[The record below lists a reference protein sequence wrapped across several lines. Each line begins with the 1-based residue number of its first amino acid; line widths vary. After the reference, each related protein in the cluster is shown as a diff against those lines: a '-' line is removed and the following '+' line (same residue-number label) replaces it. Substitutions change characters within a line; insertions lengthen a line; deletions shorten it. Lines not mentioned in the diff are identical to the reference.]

1 MKLKITGPRPLSGLV
16 TVGGA
21 KNASLK
27 IMAAS
32 LLAGGPCKLMGIPQI
47 ADVNTMAGVLRG
59 LGATVDFHQDGSI
72 VIDPSGVN
80 KLEPSEELVIRM
92 RASIQVMGPLL
103 ARFGYVKTRQPGGC
117 NIGPRPIDL
126 HLKGFSALGAEIR
139 EEYGYVSARASK
151 LRGAEILLDI
161 PSVGATENIMTAAC
175 LAEGTTILRNAA
187 REPEIVDE
195 QNFLNRLGANIGGAG
210 TDTIKIEGVKGLRA
224 TDYTV
229 IPDRVEA
236 ATFMTAIAVA
246 GGEARIE
253 NTIPEHQQALIA
265 KLRETGVEIMEGDNH
280 VIAKKPWQKRLRA
293 ANIRTLPYP
302 GFPTD
307 VQPQFVAA
315 MSLAEGTS
323 EIIEGVFPLRFKYTE
338 ELTKMGAKVTVDG
351 KQAVIT
357 GVPALHGTTLEAPD
371 LRGGAA
377 LILAALAAEG
387 VTELSGIE
395 HIDRGYEDL
404 PGKLSLLGAS
414 IERIDMTTKRQA
426 G

>member
-1 MKLKITGPRPLSGLV
+1 MILKITGSGPLSGRV
-16 TVGGA
+16 TVSGA
-21 KNASLK
+21 KNAALK

-32 LLAGGPCKLMGIPQI
+32 LLAGGPCRLTGIPQI

-59 LGATVDFHQDGSI
+59 LGAVADFQQDGCVI
-72 VIDPSGVN
+72 IDPRGVN
-80 KLEPSEELVIRM
+80 RLEPSEELVIRM

-126 HLKGFSALGAEIR
+126 HLKGFAALGAEIK
-139 EEYGYVSARASK
+139 EECGYVSAKASALK
-151 LRGAEILLDI
+151 GAEILLDV

-175 LAEGTTILRNAA
+175 LAEGTTVIRNAA
-187 REPEIVDE
+187 REPEIIDE
-195 QNFLNRLGANIGGAG
+195 QNFLNRLGANIKGAG
-210 TDTIKIEGVKGLRA
+210 TDTIKIEGVKELGA

-229 IPDRVEA
+229 IPDRIEA
-236 ATFMTAIAVA
+236 GTFMTAIAVA

-253 NTIPEHQQALIA
+253 NTIPEHQQALIS
-265 KLRETGVEIMEGDNH
+265 KLRETGVEIIEGDTY
-280 VIAKKPWQKRLRA
+280 VIVRRCPKTRLRVS
-293 ANIRTLPYP
+293 NIRTMPYP

-315 MSLAEGTS
+315 MSLSEGTS

-351 KQAVIT
+351 KQAIVT
-357 GVPALHGTTLEAPD
+357 GVPTLHGTTLEAPD

-387 VTELSGIE
+387 VTEISGID

-414 IERIDMTTKRQA
+414 IERIDVTKKRQA

>member
-1 MKLKITGPRPLSGLV
+1 VKLKITGPRPLSGQV

-21 KNASLK
+21 KNAALK

-32 LLAGGPCKLMGIPQI
+32 LLAGGPCRLTGIPQI
-47 ADVNTMAGVLRG
+47 VDVNTMAGVLRG

-139 EEYGYVSARASK
+139 EEYGFVSAKAST

-195 QNFLNRLGANIGGAG
+195 QNFLNRLGAI
-210 TDTIKIEGVKGLRA
+210 
-224 TDYTV
+224 
-229 IPDRVEA
+229 
-236 ATFMTAIAVA
+236 
-246 GGEARIE
+246 
-253 NTIPEHQQALIA
+253 
-265 KLRETGVEIMEGDNH
+265 
-280 VIAKKPWQKRLRA
+280 
-293 ANIRTLPYP
+293 
-302 GFPTD
+302 
-307 VQPQFVAA
+307 
-315 MSLAEGTS
+315 
-323 EIIEGVFPLRFKYTE
+323 
-338 ELTKMGAKVTVDG
+338 
-351 KQAVIT
+351 
-357 GVPALHGTTLEAPD
+357 
-371 LRGGAA
+371 
-377 LILAALAAEG
+377 
-387 VTELSGIE
+387 
-395 HIDRGYEDL
+395 
-404 PGKLSLLGAS
+404 
-414 IERIDMTTKRQA
+414 
-426 G
+426 

>member
-1 MKLKITGPRPLSGLV
+1 
-16 TVGGA
+16 
-21 KNASLK
+21 
-27 IMAAS
+27 
-32 LLAGGPCKLMGIPQI
+32 MGIPQI

-195 QNFLNRLGANIGGAG
+195 QNFLNRLGANIRGAG

>member
-1 MKLKITGPRPLSGLV
+1 VKLKITGSKPLCGLV
-16 TVGGA
+16 KVGGA
-21 KNASLK
+21 KNAALK

-32 LLAGGPCKLMGIPQI
+32 LLANGPCILMGIPQI

-59 LGATVDFHQDGSI
+59 LGAKVDFRPDDSVI
-72 VIDPSGVN
+72 IDPGGVN

-126 HLKGFSALGAEIR
+126 HLKGFSALGAEIK
-139 EEYGYVSARASK
+139 EDYGYVSATARQLK
-151 LRGAEILLDI
+151 GAEILLDI

-187 REPEIVDE
+187 REPEIIDE
-195 QNFLNRLGANIGGAG
+195 QNFLNRLGANIKGAG
-210 TDTIKIEGVKGLRA
+210 TDTIKIEGVKELGV
-224 TDYTV
+224 TEYTV
-229 IPDRVEA
+229 IPDRIEA

-253 NTIPEHQQALIA
+253 NIIVEHQQALIA
-265 KLRETGVEIMEGDNH
+265 KLRETGLEIIEGDNS
-280 VIAKKPWQKRLRA
+280 VIVKRPWKSRLQA
-293 ANIRTLPYP
+293 TNIRTLPYP

-338 ELTKMGAKVTVDG
+338 ELAKMGAKVTVDG
-351 KQAVIT
+351 KTAVIT
-357 GVPALHGTTLEAPD
+357 GVPALCGTKLEAPD

-387 VTELSGIE
+387 VTELGGIE

-414 IERIDMTTKRQA
+414 IERVNSEKRQA

>member
-1 MKLKITGPRPLSGLV
+1 
-16 TVGGA
+16 
-21 KNASLK
+21 
-27 IMAAS
+27 
-32 LLAGGPCKLMGIPQI
+32 
-47 ADVNTMAGVLRG
+47 
-59 LGATVDFHQDGSI
+59 
-72 VIDPSGVN
+72 
-80 KLEPSEELVIRM
+80 
-92 RASIQVMGPLL
+92 
-103 ARFGYVKTRQPGGC
+103 
-117 NIGPRPIDL
+117 
-126 HLKGFSALGAEIR
+126 
-139 EEYGYVSARASK
+139 
-151 LRGAEILLDI
+151 
-161 PSVGATENIMTAAC
+161 MTAAC
-175 LAEGTTILRNAA
+175 LAEGTTIIRNAA

-195 QNFLNRLGANIGGAG
+195 QNFLNRLGANIRGAG
-210 TDTIKIEGVKGLRA
+210 TDTIKIEGVKELRG

-229 IPDRVEA
+229 IPDRIEA
-236 ATFMTAIAVA
+236 ATFITAIAVT

-265 KLRETGVEIMEGDNH
+265 KLRETGVEIIEGDNY
-280 VIAKKPWQKRLRA
+280 VIARRPWQNRLQA
-293 ANIRTLPYP
+293 TNIRTLPYP

-338 ELTKMGAKVTVDG
+338 ELTKMGAKITVDG
-351 KQAVIT
+351 KTAVIT
-357 GVPALHGTTLEAPD
+357 GVHTLHGTTLEAPD

-404 PGKLSLLGAS
+404 PGKLSQLGAS
-414 IERIDMTTKRQA
+414 IERIDSARKRQA

>member
-1 MKLKITGPRPLSGLV
+1 M
-16 TVGGA
+16 
-21 KNASLK
+21 
-27 IMAAS
+27 
-32 LLAGGPCKLMGIPQI
+32 
-47 ADVNTMAGVLRG
+47 
-59 LGATVDFHQDGSI
+59 
-72 VIDPSGVN
+72 
-80 KLEPSEELVIRM
+80 
-92 RASIQVMGPLL
+92 
-103 ARFGYVKTRQPGGC
+103 
-117 NIGPRPIDL
+117 
-126 HLKGFSALGAEIR
+126 
-139 EEYGYVSARASK
+139 

-187 REPEIVDE
+187 REPEIIDE
-195 QNFLNRLGANIGGAG
+195 QNFLNRLGANIRGAG
-210 TDTIKIEGVKGLRA
+210 TDTIKIEGVKELRA
-224 TDYTV
+224 TTYTV

-265 KLRETGVEIMEGDNH
+265 KLRETGVEIIEGDNH
-280 VIAKKPWQKRLRA
+280 VIARKPWQKRLRA

-351 KQAVIT
+351 KKAVIT
-357 GVPALHGTTLEAPD
+357 GVPTLHGTTLEAPD

-414 IERIDMTTKRQA
+414 IERIGMTKERQA